1 MLLSFTAGTAAAAFG
16 FSGSLSSLSF
26 KNFDNLSSKES
37 AGAGLKL
44 RRSVFTAGR
53 CGLGCGAGGGVSCL
67 MDSPIFP
74 RASIDKTLT
83 FTLSFSF
90 RKSCTSFTYTLETS
104 DI

>member
-16 FSGSLSSLSF
+16 FSVALKSSSLSSLSF

-74 RASIDKTLT
+74 RASIDKT
-83 FTLSFSF
+83 
-90 RKSCTSFTYTLETS
+90 
-104 DI
+104 

>member
-1 MLLSFTAGTAAAAFG
+1 MLLSFTTGTAPPRLD
-16 FSGSLSSLSF
+16 SVLRLRSSSLSSLSF

-67 MDSPIFP
+67 IDSPIFH
-74 RASIDKTLT
+74 AHQ
-83 FTLSFSF
+83 
-90 RKSCTSFTYTLETS
+90 
-104 DI
+104 